1 VRTVERVDAPDC
13 HRNVDHD
20 RTRTARKAPKIPLS
34 TPPTPRPWVHL
45 ALAGVLVALSLV
57 PVRPGPAAAQDEPLT
72 TFEAADCP
80 FALPPFLEEGKTV
93 SCGYVTVP
101 EFHDDPEGGTIRLA
115 VAILAST
122 ASTAR
127 NPADEPLILLN
138 GGPGQPSEPVLPSF
152 DPDVEGSLA
161 GLLERQDVVLFDQ
174 RGTGY
179 SEPDLYCATD
189 VPPTPG
195 GGTDEEDIPTPA
207 DVEGEV
213 AGSFAEDAAACRET
227 FDDQGIDLEAYT
239 TAENAADVE
248 DIRVALGYDQVDL
261 LGISYGSRLALA
273 VMRDFP
279 DAVRSVVLAS
289 PLPPQIDQVAGQL
302 IAFDAALTRVFDG
315 CAADRAC
322 DRAYPNLEETFLTAI
337 DTLEADPLP
346 VTYEDLTTGEPVE
359 IPIDGETFVSLVYFS
374 VFVGPLL
381 PIVAP
386 LMATAEAGVPDV
398 MEIILPFIA
407 TFGSGFSTGLQLAVN
422 CQDEVNFSSVEDA
435 GALIAEAGVRPEIAD
450 GTGLGDL
457 DYYEACE
464 ALDVRPERQVENRA
478 VESDIPTLILTGAY
492 DPITPTLYGELALET
507 LLNGTLV
514 EFVNAGHDPL
524 STAGPCAVDIATA
537 FLADPAAEVDASC
550 ADDLEIDFS
559 P

>member
-1 VRTVERVDAPDC
+1 MTLRRTP
-13 HRNVDHD
+13 
-20 RTRTARKAPKIPLS
+20 S
-34 TPPTPRPWVHL
+34 PTPRTRSRL
-45 ALAGVLVALSLV
+45 ALVAILVALSLT
-57 PVRPGPAAAQDEPLT
+57 PVRPGPAAAEGESPVTLDQ
-72 TFEAADCP
+72 ADCP
-80 FALPPFLEEGKTV
+80 FALPAFLEDGINV
-93 SCGYVTVP
+93 QCGYVTVP
-101 EFHDDPEGGTIRLA
+101 LFHDDPDGDTIRLA
-115 VAILAST
+115 VAVLAST
-122 ASTAR
+122 GRS
-127 NPADEPLILLN
+127 PADEPLILLN

-161 GLLERQDVVLFDQ
+161 GLLDGQDVVLFDQ

-179 SEPDLYCATD
+179 SEPGLYCSTD
-189 VPPTPG
+189 VPPTSG
-195 GGTDEEDIPTPA
+195 GATPPA
-207 DVEGEV
+207 DAPDPADIVDE
-213 AGSFAEDAAACRET
+213 ATLSFADEAAACRET

-239 TAENAADVE
+239 TAENAADVD
-248 DIRVALGYDQVDL
+248 DIRAALGHDQVDL
-261 LGISYGSRLALA
+261 LGISYGSRLALT

-322 DRAYPNLEETFLTAI
+322 DRDHPNPEETFLATI
-337 DTLEADPLP
+337 DALEADPLLA
-346 VTYEDLTTGEPVE
+346 TYEDLTTGEPVE

-374 VFVGPLL
+374 IFVGPII
-381 PIVAP
+381 PIVSP
-386 LMATAEAGVPDV
+386 LITTAAARVPDV
-398 MEIILPFIA
+398 MEVILPFIA
-407 TFGSGFSTGLQLAVN
+407 TFGVGFSTGLQLAVN

-435 GALIAEAGVRPEIAD
+435 EALIAEAGVRPEIAG

-457 DYYEACE
+457 DYYEACA

-478 VESDIPTLILTGAY
+478 IESDIPTLILTGAF
-492 DPITPTLYGELALET
+492 DPITPTHYGEIALET
-507 LLNGTLV
+507 LPNGTLV
-514 EFVNAGHDPL
+514 EFANAGHDPL

-537 FLADPAAEVDASC
+537 FLVDPADEVDASC